1 MAEAAISMRQQKF
14 PGTITLLGDEPEL
27 PYERPPLTKEC
38 VSGDRPFERMLL
50 RAADTWAERQVS
62 LLTAQRVITV
72 DPLAHSVT
80 TADGDRIGYGT
91 LIWATGGHARRLSC
105 SGHDLAGVHSVRNRA
120 DVDRMM
126 AELTMTE
133 RVVVIAGGYIG
144 LEAAAVFSKLGKRVT
159 ILEALDRMLARVAGE
174 SLSRFYEAE
183 HRARGV
189 EVRLGAK
196 VDCILEKN
204 GRAAGVRLVDGMEIP
219 SQMVIV
225 GIGIIPAVESLL
237 SAGAVGGN
245 GVRVDEHS
253 LTSLPDVYAVGDCA
267 LHVNAF
273 AGELPI
279 RLESVQNAND
289 MAINVAKALTG
300 QPEAYRAVPW
310 GFPRDMRMQCCAVIP
325 TRAVSPLFIARTAA

>member
-1 MAEAAISMRQQKF
+1 
-14 PGTITLLGDEPEL
+14 
-27 PYERPPLTKEC
+27 
-38 VSGDRPFERMLL
+38 
-50 RAADTWAERQVS
+50 
-62 LLTAQRVITV
+62 
-72 DPLAHSVT
+72 
-80 TADGDRIGYGT
+80 
-91 LIWATGGHARRLSC
+91 
-105 SGHDLAGVHSVRNRA
+105 
-120 DVDRMM
+120 
-126 AELTMTE
+126 
-133 RVVVIAGGYIG
+133 
-144 LEAAAVFSKLGKRVT
+144 
-159 ILEALDRMLARVAGE
+159 MLARVAGE